1 MSNIFATLAPVLA
14 QSAPAPNH
22 GVTGKDGW
30 DLENFFNNST
40 NYTQKVG
47 GAFLALIGIAGVV
60 WGGFLMI
67 RKLMGGQQ
75 AQQDSWFKIVA
86 LIIVGGA
93 MLFGGMAILL
103 NLAQGGK
110 KTIENFGNQRSGGT
124 PSGMII
130 DQFNAIGSNIADG
143 AVVLAGHAADAAAV
157 LPVLV

>member
-1 MSNIFATLAPVLA
+1 MFNAFATLA
-14 QSAPAPNH
+14 SIAPNH
-22 GVTGKDGW
+22 GVQGKDGW

-60 WGGFLMI
+60 WGGFLML

-93 MLFGGMAILL
+93 MLFGGMTILL
-103 NLAQGGK
+103 NLAKGGK
-110 KTIENFGNQRSGGT
+110 DTIENFGKERGGVT
-124 PSGMII
+124 PSMIV

-143 AVVLAGHAADAAAV
+143 AVVLTSHAVDVATV
-157 LPVLV
+157 LPVLPALV

>member
-1 MSNIFATLAPVLA
+1 MLDVFAAKLAPVLA
-14 QSAPAPNH
+14 QDVPTPDH
-22 GVTGKDGW
+22 GVGGAEGW

-93 MLFGGMAILL
+93 MLFGGMTILL
-103 NLAQGGK
+103 NLAKGGK
-110 KTIENFGNQRSGGT
+110 DTIENFGSKREGATS
-124 PSGMII
+124 MIV

>member
-22 GVTGKDGW
+22 GVQGKSGW

-60 WGGFLMI
+60 WGGFLMV

-103 NLAQGGK
+103 NFAKGGK
-110 KTIENFGNQRSGGT
+110 DTIEKFGNQRSGA
-124 PSGMII
+124 PSMIV

-143 AVVLAGHAADAAAV
+143 AVVLAGHAADVATV
-157 LPVLV
+157 LPAFV

>member
-1 MSNIFATLAPVLA
+1 MFNAFATLA
-14 QSAPAPNH
+14 SIAPTH
-22 GVTGKDGW
+22 GVQGKDGW

-60 WGGFLMI
+60 WGGFLML

-93 MLFGGMAILL
+93 MLFGGMTILL
-103 NLAQGGK
+103 NLAKGGK
-110 KTIENFGNQRSGGT
+110 DTIENFGKQRSGVT
-124 PSGMII
+124 PSMIV

-143 AVVLAGHAADAAAV
+143 AVVLASHAADVAAV
-157 LPVLV
+157 LPVFV

>member
-1 MSNIFATLAPVLA
+1 MFNAFATLA
-14 QSAPAPNH
+14 SIAPNH
-22 GVTGKDGW
+22 GVQGKDGW

-60 WGGFLMI
+60 WGGFLML

-93 MLFGGMAILL
+93 MLFGGMTILL
-103 NLAQGGK
+103 NLAKGGK
-110 KTIENFGNQRSGGT
+110 ETIENFGSKPGSKPNPNGV
-124 PSGMII
+124 IV

-143 AVVLAGHAADAAAV
+143 AVVLASHAADAAMVLPV